1 MASINKVIL
10 IGNVGNDPEI
20 RYLDTNPQAPQGNS
34 KVASFRL
41 ATSERYKDRNGESR
55 ENTEWHNI
63 AAWRNIADLVEK
75 FVHKGSQI
83 YIEGRL
89 RTRQWTDQQGNKRY
103 TTEVQADHI
112 QMLDKRAGND
122 DEGTERRTSD
132 LQDLPF

>member
-55 ENTEWHNI
+55 ENTEWHSI
-63 AAWRNIADLVEK
+63 VAWGAKADIVEK

-112 QMLDKRAGND
+112 QMLDRRENRPALGP
-122 DEGTERRTSD
+122 DE
-132 LQDLPF
+132 DLPDFLR